1 MTEER
6 LAQLFADGTAPE
18 HDAAFDRRVDAQI
31 ASVRRG
37 RRFLALAVRALVVLT
52 LAGAAFAALRTI
64 EPTLEPT
71 LEQIAESSPQFM
83 GVPLPLVLG
92 ALVVGLAVHLRR
104 FVRLRLG

>member
-31 ASVRRG
+31 ERERRG
-37 RRFLALAVRALVVLT
+37 LRLLAFAVRSLVIVALA
-52 LAGAAFAALRTI
+52 AALFVTVR
-64 EPTLEPT
+64 TLEPA
-71 LEQIAESSPQFM
+71 LAQIAESSPQFM

-92 ALVVGLAVHLRR
+92 ALAVGLAVRTWL

>member
-18 HDAAFDRRVDAQI
+18 RDAAFDRRVDAQI
-31 ASVRRG
+31 ERERRG
-37 RRFLALAVRALVVLT
+37 LRLLAFAVRSLVIVALA
-52 LAGAAFAALRTI
+52 AALFVTVR
-64 EPTLEPT
+64 TLEPA
-71 LEQIAESSPQFM
+71 IAESSPQFM

-92 ALVVGLAVHLRR
+92 ALAVGLAVRTWL